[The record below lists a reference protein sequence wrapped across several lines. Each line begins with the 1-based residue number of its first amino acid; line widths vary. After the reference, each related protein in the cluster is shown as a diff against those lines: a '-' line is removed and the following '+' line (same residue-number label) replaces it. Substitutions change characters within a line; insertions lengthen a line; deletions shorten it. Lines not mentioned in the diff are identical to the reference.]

1 MLRIYA
7 RPRAQL
13 NVPGMRRP
21 VLILLGIAT
30 VAVAAL
36 TVARLHGGEG
46 QAVAIVEDTP
56 APTRSPEPLLVV
68 DVAGAVAHPGVYRLA
83 AGSRIADVLASAG
96 GMTSEAD
103 TAALNKAAPVR
114 DGQRIYVPRPGE
126 TVPAG
131 SAGSDAQLKIDVNHA
146 TAAELEALPGV
157 GPTTAARIVR
167 SRGGHPFARIEELQT
182 RGLVTARVFADIK
195 DLVTTR

>member
-1 MLRIYA
+1 
-7 RPRAQL
+7 
-13 NVPGMRRP
+13 MRRS
-21 VLILLGIAT
+21 VLILVAIAA
-30 VAVAAL
+30 VAVVAL
-36 TVARLHGGEG
+36 TLARLHGGDG
-46 QAVAIVEDTP
+46 QAVVVVEDTP
-56 APTRSPEPLLVV
+56 APTRSAEPPIVV

-83 AGSRIADVLASAG
+83 AGSRIVDALTAPGGATDDADPA
-96 GMTSEAD
+96 T
-103 TAALNKAAPVR
+103 LNKAAPVR

-146 TAAELEALPGV
+146 TAAELEALPGI

-167 SRGGHPFARIEELQT
+167 SRGGRPFARIEELQT

-195 DLVTTR
+195 DMVTTR

>member
-1 MLRIYA
+1 
-7 RPRAQL
+7 
-13 NVPGMRRP
+13 MRKP
-21 VLILLGIAT
+21 ILILVALG
-30 VAVAAL
+30 AVAIVGL
-36 TVARLHGGEG
+36 TIARLHGGDG
-46 QAVAIVEDTP
+46 QTIVVVEDTP
-56 APTRSPEPLLVV
+56 APTRSPEPSIIV

-83 AGSRIADVLASAG
+83 AGSRVADALTAAG
-96 GMTSEAD
+96 GATGEAD
-103 TAALNKAAPVR
+103 LFALNKAAPVR

-146 TAAELEALPGV
+146 TAAELEGLPGI

-167 SRGGHPFARIEELQT
+167 SRGGHPFTRIEELQT

-195 DLVTTR
+195 DMVTTR

>member
-1 MLRIYA
+1 
-7 RPRAQL
+7 
-13 NVPGMRRP
+13 MRRP
-21 VLILLGIAT
+21 ILILVAIVA
-30 VAVAAL
+30 VAVAAISL
-36 TVARLHGGEG
+36 ARLHGGNGE
-46 QAVAIVEDTP
+46 AVVVVEDTP
-56 APTRSPEPLLVV
+56 APTRSPEPQIVV
-68 DVAGAVAHPGVYRLA
+68 DVAGAVTHPGVYRLG
-83 AGSRIADVLASAG
+83 AGSRIADALTAAG
-96 GMTSEAD
+96 GATAEAD
-103 TAALNKAAPVR
+103 PFALNKAAPVR

-146 TAAELEALPGV
+146 TAAELEALPGI

-167 SRGGHPFARIEELQT
+167 SRGGHPLNRIEELQT

>member
-1 MLRIYA
+1 
-7 RPRAQL
+7 
-13 NVPGMRRP
+13 MRRP
-21 VLILLGIAT
+21 VLILLGIAA

-36 TVARLHGGEG
+36 AVTHLHGGDG

-83 AGSRIADVLASAG
+83 GGSRIADALFAAG
-96 GMTSEAD
+96 GLTSEAD
-103 TAALNKAAPVR
+103 GDGLNKAAPVR
-114 DGQRIYVPRPGE
+114 DGQRIYAPRPGE
-126 TVPAG
+126 TVPVG
-131 SAGSDAQLKIDVNHA
+131 SAGTDAQLKIDVNHA
-146 TAAELEALPGV
+146 SAVELEALPGI

-167 SRGGHPFARIEELQT
+167 SRAGHPFARIEELQT
-182 RGLVTARVFADIK
+182 RGLVTARVFADIR

>member
-1 MLRIYA
+1 
-7 RPRAQL
+7 
-13 NVPGMRRP
+13 MRRP
-21 VLILLGIAT
+21 ILIL
-30 VAVAAL
+30 VAF
-36 TVARLHGGEG
+36 G
-46 QAVAIVEDTP
+46 AVAIGGLTIARVHGGDGQTVVVVEDTP
-56 APTRSPEPLLVV
+56 APTRSPEPPIIV

-83 AGSRIADVLASAG
+83 AGSRVADALTAAG
-96 GMTSEAD
+96 GATDEAD
-103 TAALNKAAPVR
+103 LFALNKAAPVR

-146 TAAELEALPGV
+146 TAAELEALPGI

-167 SRGGHPFARIEELQT
+167 ARGGHPFTRIEELQT

-195 DLVTTR
+195 DMVTTR

>member
-1 MLRIYA
+1 
-7 RPRAQL
+7 
-13 NVPGMRRP
+13 MRRS
-21 VLILLGIAT
+21 VLILLGIGAL
-30 VAVAAL
+30 ALAAL
-36 TVARLHGGEG
+36 AVTRLHAGDG

-83 AGSRIADVLASAG
+83 AGSRIADALAAAG
-96 GMTSEAD
+96 GVTSEAD
-103 TAALNKAAPVR
+103 PGALNKAAPIR

-146 TAAELEALPGV
+146 SAAELEALPGI

-167 SRGGHPFARIEELQT
+167 SRSGHPFARIEDLQT
-182 RGLVTARVFADIK
+182 RGLVTARVFADIR